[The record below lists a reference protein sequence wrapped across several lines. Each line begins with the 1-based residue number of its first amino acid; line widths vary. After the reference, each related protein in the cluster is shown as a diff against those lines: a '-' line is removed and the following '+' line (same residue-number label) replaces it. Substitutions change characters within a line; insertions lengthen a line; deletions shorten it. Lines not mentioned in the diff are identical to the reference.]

1 MEMATRKHA
10 HDHPHRRSHD
20 HSHGL
25 GHAHAHFPAGSGGGM
40 GQVLAFAF
48 AITLVLVLAE
58 LAGGYLGHSISLL
71 SDAVHNMTDMPAL
84 AISWLAARWAVRP
97 PTHEKTYGYHRAG
110 ILAAFVNA
118 LLLML
123 VALWILGEAFER
135 FRHPVAVHSAVMMWI
150 GLLALVING
159 GITLALL
166 RGRRDLNIRSVLLH
180 NAGDAASNVAI
191 LLGGFVILR
200 TGANWVDPAIGMVVG
215 ALVVWSGMGILREST
230 NILLE
235 GMPQHVK
242 LEDVAAALLKI
253 DGVQEIHDVHIWAL
267 GTDLNAL
274 SCHIRIPDMH
284 MAEVEQIL
292 ANMRECLER
301 EFHIT
306 HTTVQ
311 LERAGLP
318 VDGLLMPEPLKP
330 GV

>member
-1 MEMATRKHA
+1 METHA
-10 HDHPHRRSHD
+10 HEHHHGASQVHA
-20 HSHGL
+20 HGL
-25 GHAHAHFPAGSGGGM
+25 GHSHVHFPAGSGGGM
-40 GQVLAFAF
+40 GAVLAFSF

-58 LAGGYLGHSISLL
+58 LAGGYFGHSISLL
-71 SDAVHNMTDMPAL
+71 SDAIHNMTDMPAL
-84 AISWLAARWAVRP
+84 AISWLAALWAVRP

-123 VALWILGEAFER
+123 VALWILWEALER

-150 GLLALVING
+150 GVVALLING

-191 LLGGFVILR
+191 LLGGVVILR

-215 ALVVWSGMGILREST
+215 ALVIWSGMGILREST

-242 LEDVAAALLKI
+242 LPEVAAALLKI
-253 DGVQEIHDVHIWAL
+253 EGVQEIHDVHIWAL
-267 GTDLNAL
+267 GTELNAL
-274 SCHIRIPDMH
+274 SCHVRIPDMH
-284 MAEVEQIL
+284 MEEVERIL
-292 ANMRECLER
+292 EGMQECLER
-301 EFHIT
+301 EFGIT
-306 HTTVQ
+306 HTTIQ
-311 LERAGLP
+311 FERAGLP
-318 VDGLLMPEPLKP
+318 VEGLLMPEPLKP
-330 GV
+330 GA